1 MLAIGIVLAV
11 VLISLAAISA
21 KPEMSPY
28 GEGTVGVDAV
38 TVGVP
43 AASAKPEMSPYGEG
57 TVGVDAVTV
66 GVPAAP
72 IEVNPKEP
80 LPDESVD
87 DVGVT
92 ATTNST
98 LILRGRYGPYS
109 VNAGSSIYRTVSF
122 SPYQF
127 SSPPRVVWTN
137 EVYPYTARAYYAID
151 RNWIGTN
158 SFDARITAVD
168 TLSNNYINWIAI
180 GTI

>member
-1 MLAIGIVLAV
+1 MKKKMKKQMLAIGIVLAV

-43 AASAKPEMSPYGEG
+43 AA
-57 TVGVDAVTV
+57 
-66 GVPAAP
+66 P

-80 LPDESVD
+80 LQDESVD

-127 SSPPRVVWTN
+127 SSTPRVVWTN
-137 EVYPYTARAYYAID
+137 EVYPYTARAYYGID
-151 RNWIGTN
+151 RNWIGTS